1 MAAETE
7 LKIQV
12 DVDGTRKLDRLER
25 KIRSLERTVDKL
37 GMKSTRVFRDY
48 GKTMEDTIGK
58 SSGKWKKHFDD
69 LDGLIKK
76 FGTATLG
83 GLKLALKAAGAEM
96 ALMAVSMVALHGL
109 FKAGQGLVKTY
120 EGLLNVL
127 SGAAAG
133 AAVALASVS
142 AALREQNA
150 AMFAFRGNAM
160 KGYDGFVTGL
170 NKVRV
175 VMRGLHRDQVMAAAG
190 AANLDAAFAAVSRKS
205 TFTGGSQSMLRQL
218 MDFAAAG
225 GDIKKGMTSA
235 GDLIGSIQEGKKDW
249 KGIAEGMGQPMKDAM
264 KELQI
269 TTAEGFQKA
278 LASGQLAQAGGVTG
292 QWGAVSGTLI
302 SQFKLAFTTIKND
315 FADLGQVFLK
325 PLKEKLQEVTNTF
338 RDAMNRVWGP
348 LIKFGHGPFLDSI
361 GGMAEKIS
369 DMFVSLVR
377 RGPEVE
383 GMFKRIGDRWN
394 GFVEGWNNVLDRLR
408 PMIDGA
414 RVLEGMFGEMFG
426 SIGDYIRESFGRF
439 NELLQENEPQVR
451 KFGER
456 LGELFASFGRFQN
469 ELKELFFQALP
480 FINRVLQGVRNIVDV
495 LGSVIRG
502 ARGIMGAVGDGAG
515 AYGLMAGAMVIL
527 SKLRSWAGGFLFQK
541 QTNTMN
547 VTAQSVNVGGAPV
560 GGTGGAFGATG
571 VTSGGQMSR
580 AQMEQ
585 QGMRSMSYGQ
595 RIASDNRA
603 MQHQAMM
610 SGGPQPTWV
619 QRQIGSR
626 WRAMRQPSEAMRGR
640 ISGSMGTRMG
650 LGMGL
655 GMLSSRVDEESQ
667 GVMGLG
673 AAASFVNP
681 FIGAGIAGLG
691 LAHTSGN
698 ATQAVLGGVGG
709 GAAMGMQVAGPWGA
723 LGGAIVGGIYGG
735 IMSGINKRN
744 RERKQAIAVGQEIAD
759 MSMTNLGTTLDTRVQ
774 NLGGMGASALTP
786 SAIRATYDS
795 TGTRPLMAGIGR
807 FLDQS
812 SLQTE
817 AAADEILQQ
826 IKDSGNFT
834 DIDFGSLK
842 NLDMKG
848 TAISSFYTASSDIDR
863 EMYKTLDVFQ
873 EGMDQW
879 TEIFGEGEEGI
890 IAMAAA
896 VDVDLM
902 TGVENFGYVAQQLSK
917 DLINNWS
924 ELNAAIAG
932 DRVGMSRHLRSAT
945 EAASAPSI
953 VNENAQLIA
962 DILNQDELSVD
973 DENEVRRLMDSSLSA
988 FVSLK
993 GGDDYLGM
1001 LAFQAAYGQGGGFY
1015 DTGYQGEGTRS
1026 TLMGISGIEGL
1037 FGMVDQS
1044 VTDNKSRMSQI
1055 VLSNL
1060 LAAGVGGAG
1069 ISDIFT
1075 QIGGIPDI
1083 ANSGILNSSFYI
1095 DDQSGD
1101 FKSAADIQTALAAL
1115 GINVGLN
1122 QMTEAELAP
1131 PMDVFET
1138 AVGQFADS
1146 VNKFI
1151 REIDPDSVRRDND
1164 GTTGFGP
1171 TSDTTTP
1178 RRGMLKMRGL
1188 LGSTGSSQ
1196 SDHLFGGAF
1205 DMTGSGLGSQMTAIR
1220 NAGGYADMHGRG
1232 RTRHLHAVPGQVA
1245 GGGEEGNYYTINVV
1259 GGDNASPAEIAD
1271 EVMSRISRR
1280 SVDTYERS

>member
-48 GKTMEDTIGK
+48 GRTMEDTIGK

-96 ALMAVSMVALHGL
+96 ALMAVAMVTLHGL
-109 FKAGQGLVKTY
+109 FKVGQGLVKTY

-127 SGAAAG
+127 SGAASG
-133 AAVALASVS
+133 AALALASVS

-225 GDIKKGMTSA
+225 GDIKKGMSSA
-235 GDLIGSIQEGKKDW
+235 GDLIGSIQEGKNDW
-249 KGIAEGMGQPMKDAM
+249 KGIAQGMGEPMKKAM
-264 KELQI
+264 KELEI
-269 TTAEGFQKA
+269 TTREGFQKA
-278 LASGQLAQAGGVTG
+278 LASGELARAGGVTG

-338 RDAMNRVWGP
+338 RDAMNKVWGP

-408 PMIDGA
+408 PLIDGA
-414 RVLEGMFGEMFG
+414 RVLEGMFGEIFG
-426 SIGDYIRESFGRF
+426 AIGDYIRESFGRF

-451 KFGER
+451 KFGAR

-560 GGTGGAFGATG
+560 GGATG
-571 VTSGGQMSR
+571 VTGAGQMHR
-580 AQMEQ
+580 AKMEQ

-595 RIASDNRA
+595 RIASNNRA

-626 WRAMRQPSEAMRGR
+626 WRAMRQPSEAMRSR

-673 AAASFVNP
+673 AAASFINP
-681 FIGAGIAGLG
+681 FVGAGIAGLG

-698 ATQAVLGGVGG
+698 ATQAILGGVGG

-744 RERKQAIAVGQEIAD
+744 RERKQAIAVGREIAD
-759 MSMTNLGTTLDTRVQ
+759 MSMTNLGNTLDTRVQ
-774 NLGGMGASALTP
+774 NLGGTGASALTP
-786 SAIRATYDS
+786 SAILETYMS
-795 TGTRPLMAGIGR
+795 TGTRPLMPVIWE

-812 SLQTE
+812 SQRTE
-817 AAADEILQQ
+817 ANADAILQQ

-834 DIDFGSLK
+834 DIDFQSLK
-842 NLDMKG
+842 NFEMKA
-848 TAISSFYTASSDIDR
+848 TAIAGFDVAAREIDN
-863 EMYKTLDVFQ
+863 EMFDTIFTYQK
-873 EGMDQW
+873 GMDQW
-879 TEIFGEGEEGI
+879 TETFGRGEEAI

-902 TGVENFGYVAQQLSK
+902 TGVENFGYVARQLSK

-932 DRVGMSRHLRSAT
+932 DRVKMSQHLRSAT

-953 VNENAQLIA
+953 VNENAQLLA
-962 DILNQDELSVD
+962 DLLNQDELSVD
-973 DENEVRRLMDSSLSA
+973 DENEVRRLLDSSLSA

-1001 LAFQAAYGQGGGFY
+1001 LAFQAAYGQGGGFF

-1037 FGMVDQS
+1037 FGMVGQS

-1083 ANSGILNSSFYI
+1083 ANSGILNSSFYV
-1095 DDQSGD
+1095 DDESGD
-1101 FKSAADIQTALAAL
+1101 FKSASDIQAALAAF

-1122 QMTEAELAP
+1122 QMTADELAP
-1131 PMDVFET
+1131 PTDVFKT
-1138 AVGQFADS
+1138 AVGEFADS
-1146 VNKFI
+1146 VNRFI
-1151 REIDPDSVRRDND
+1151 REIDPDSVRTDSD
-1164 GTTGFGP
+1164 GSTGFGP